1 MHQIKSDKRL
11 KSVMINIFA
20 DTSFDFEK
28 QEIIDQTTMQNLDAD
43 QATIYYQINFFDEFD
58 WWHKGEQGCFICEY
72 LINSNEE

>member
-1 MHQIKSDKRL
+1 
-11 KSVMINIFA
+11 MINIFA

-28 QEIIDQTTMQNLDAD
+28 QEIINKMTMQNLDVD